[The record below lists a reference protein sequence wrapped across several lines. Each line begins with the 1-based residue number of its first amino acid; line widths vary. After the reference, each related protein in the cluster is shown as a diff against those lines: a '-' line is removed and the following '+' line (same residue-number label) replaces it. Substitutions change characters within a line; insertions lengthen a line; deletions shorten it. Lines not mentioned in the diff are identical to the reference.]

1 MPPRRNRIDDDDD
14 DQNHKNK
21 HTINVEAYL
30 SSLTFSAAKEFDPQ
44 GTIWTPF
51 SWVNSDEAS
60 NDRFVIEPVSYNAVS
75 IRITLEILLR

>member
-44 GTIWTPF
+44 GTI
-51 SWVNSDEAS
+51 
-60 NDRFVIEPVSYNAVS
+60 
-75 IRITLEILLR
+75 